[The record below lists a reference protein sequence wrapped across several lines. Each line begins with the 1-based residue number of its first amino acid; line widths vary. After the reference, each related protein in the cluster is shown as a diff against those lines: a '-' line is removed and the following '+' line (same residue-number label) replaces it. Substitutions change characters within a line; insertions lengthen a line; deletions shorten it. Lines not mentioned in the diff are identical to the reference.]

1 MIAPANPKKGR
12 RPLFEPAPCAR
23 SIGDSTS
30 ALGQK
35 PTTVTLVNLVRFVA
49 ASRHPFANQIA
60 NQLCGTAQHQA
71 LQMKM
76 V

>member
-1 MIAPANPKKGR
+1 MIGLRCSLYATRVGEAR
-12 RPLFEPAPCAR
+12 RLQV
-23 SIGDSTS
+23 SGM
-30 ALGQK
+30 GQK
-35 PTTVTLVNLVRFVA
+35 PTTVALVNLVRFVA